1 MARSSAQKPPVAGKP
16 TPASKTL
23 ADFRAAHDPNVI
35 VPTKIKKALADMLA
49 EGKENWEYEADLMR
63 RASISTTDLARFR
76 PQFEAHVVETTGRN
90 PKKVWFASVK
100 VAEEVRGG

>member
-1 MARSSAQKPPVAGKP
+1 MAKSNPTGPV
-16 TPASKTL
+16 KTL

-35 VPTKIKKALADMLA
+35 VPTKIKKALEEMAA
-49 EGKENWEYEADLMR
+49 EGTETWEYEADLMR

-76 PQFEAHVVETTGRN
+76 PQFEEHVVETGGRN

-100 VAEEVRGG
+100 VAEKARGC